1 MKYIRFV
8 IFCLIITSCNYFNVK
23 KTSSEQI
30 LKDELQ
36 SFNWGEV
43 DEFPSFASC
52 DTSLT
57 KEGRKSFFVTTLA
70 NHILEDL
77 YEENL
82 IVSHDLNDTI
92 SIEFKLSDKGEISI
106 SNIKIQEPTRIALPN
121 LEMQIMASI
130 ESLEEIFPAIKRGQQ
145 VSTQFKLPLIIKAN

>member
-57 KEGRKSFFVTTLA
+57 KEGRKSCFVTTLA